1 MWGDVMNKSSI
12 ANIHTLSSVCAML
25 LFLPC
30 SGVLSRLAMLTVP
43 SSVEEAQE
51 LSMPVLDE
59 RLYKSPAVALQ
70 QAKNAVI
77 KMSRRAARNVG
88 LPRRCF

>member
-1 MWGDVMNKSSI
+1 
-12 ANIHTLSSVCAML
+12 
-25 LFLPC
+25 
-30 SGVLSRLAMLTVP
+30 MLTVP

-70 QAKNAVI
+70 QAR
-77 KMSRRAARNVG
+77 MR
-88 LPRRCF
+88 